1 MTNDERAKMAILLL
15 VIIIVFGV
23 LAAKLIDA
31 QAQRDKLV
39 SEETVGV
46 LRRFGLCRVIDT
58 AEAND
63 GKTVV
68 TLSCEE

>member
-23 LAAKLIDA
+23 LAAKLID
-31 QAQRDKLV
+31 AQRDKLV